1 MKNPFMTKEFVEKTV
16 SHYNEL
22 ESRARHIAEILEI
35 GGQWVEEISFDDEIS
50 YVFGYTCWGE
60 TDYDHVRLPM
70 KYMWMEDDD
79 VIADYKAEQK
89 RKEEE
94 AAREKKL
101 EEQRKKEAREKAE
114 RTMYEKLK
122 EKFEVKK

>member
-1 MKNPFMTKEFVEKTV
+1 MKKMTEEFIKTTIAN
-16 SHYNEL
+16 YEAL
-22 ESRARHIAEILEI
+22 EDRARHIAEILKI
-35 GGQWVEEISFDDEIS
+35 GGEWTDSISFEDNEIA

-60 TDYDHVRLPM
+60 SDYNYVFLPM
-70 KYMWMEDDD
+70 KYMWMEDED

-94 AAREKKL
+94 VAREKDL
-101 EEQRKKEAREKAE
+101 EEQRKKAAQEKDE

-122 EKFEVKK
+122 AKFENE